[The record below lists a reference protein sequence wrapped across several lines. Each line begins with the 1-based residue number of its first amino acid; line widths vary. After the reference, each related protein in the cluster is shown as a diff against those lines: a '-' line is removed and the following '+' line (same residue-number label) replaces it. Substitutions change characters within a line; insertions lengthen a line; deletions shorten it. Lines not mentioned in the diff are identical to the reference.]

1 MERSQNGQL
10 RPSIRQRWWGGAL
23 PRRASRSAPP
33 CSPRPGFANRWSESL
48 DNVVR
53 ASCAAEGGQ
62 PVDPRGVEYGG
73 EADDLGVEG
82 RDGRRRGDESVAA
95 SVIMTVDTP
104 DVGTAPGV
112 APSGAAPA
120 PWRYPRRRPDPRA
133 SRRWRRHAYST
144 SARASAQPGRSG
156 LGSDGHRHGDRRCG
170 PWRCPQGRT
179 GPTVAYRK
187 SSGVCVGAEFVVPCG
202 LRLVSGPP
210 ADWRGVIGDNVWG
223 GGPTGHGVSD
233 YRAG

>member
-1 MERSQNGQL
+1 VRC
-10 RPSIRQRWWGGAL
+10 

-33 CSPRPGFANRWSESL
+33 CWPRPGFANRWSAPL

-53 ASCAAEGGQ
+53 ASPAPPKGVS
-62 PVDPRGVEYGG
+62 PSTRGALSHGG

-82 RDGRRRGDESVAA
+82 RDGRRRGDESVAT

-120 PWRYPRRRPDPRA
+120 SLAVPAAAPGPAGFTSVAPTRVLDIRTGVGATRAAVASGATVTATVTGVADLGAVRRVEPA
-133 SRRWRRHAYST
+133 QRWRTGSRQECALEPNS
-144 SARASAQPGRSG
+144 SSRADCGWFQARQPIGG
-156 LGSDGHRHGDRRCG
+156 
-170 PWRCPQGRT
+170 
-179 GPTVAYRK
+179 
-187 SSGVCVGAEFVVPCG
+187 
-202 LRLVSGPP
+202 
-210 ADWRGVIGDNVWG
+210 GVIGDNVWG